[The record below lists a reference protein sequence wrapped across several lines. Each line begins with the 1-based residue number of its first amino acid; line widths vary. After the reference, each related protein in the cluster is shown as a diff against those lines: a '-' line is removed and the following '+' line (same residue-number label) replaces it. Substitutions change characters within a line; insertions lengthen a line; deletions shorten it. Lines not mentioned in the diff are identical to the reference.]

1 MKNRRGVPVY
11 EVLEQAKK
19 ISLTNAGGGTIRD
32 YKLERKMNG
41 YVFEIDVIKNTSKY
55 EYKIDVKTGNILS
68 SSMKTI
74 R

>member
-1 MKNRRGVPVY
+1 M
-11 EVLEQAKK
+11 EQAKK
-19 ISLTNAGGGTIRD
+19 IALTNTGDGTIRD
-32 YKLERKMNG
+32 YKLERKMND
-41 YVFEIDVIKNTSKY
+41 YIFEIDVIKNTSKY

>member
-1 MKNRRGVPVY
+1 
-11 EVLEQAKK
+11 
-19 ISLTNAGGGTIRD
+19 
-32 YKLERKMNG
+32 MNG